1 VPGDVSPLPGSGLKA
16 PAVPQSADSTRAAA
30 RGSAPADP
38 SLAKVVG
45 TTLRLWLRRRVL
57 RVSDGASVGALRWAS
72 VSIVIL
78 LVAGG
83 GAALALGLS
92 GSHRASAGPH
102 SSPRP
107 AAAVRAAQAR
117 AMAAEHAA
125 ATWIAGQVAAGAGVG
140 CDPAM
145 CADLQSAGLPA
156 AQAVVIEAG
165 SGLPGIGGLLVV
177 TAAIRD
183 QDGPELAAQASR
195 VIASF
200 GTGAAL
206 VQVRSTTTGTAAAY
220 QAALR
225 QAIAASR
232 TAGRALAR
240 DGRLRLYG
248 VSRQQLLS
256 GLVDPRLLVVLRR
269 MLAAYP
275 VYVTGFG
282 DAGPG
287 AGWPAQLRSVHLDGL
302 VRGTGK
308 HRVSDLSGVLRL
320 LRGQRAPYRAI
331 LRAGQA
337 GGRVTLTVEFP
348 APSPA

>member
-16 PAVPQSADSTRAAA
+16 PAVSQSAESAGAAA

-57 RVSDGASVGALRWAS
+57 RVSDGASVGVLRWAG

-92 GSHRASAGPH
+92 GTHRAPARPQP
-102 SSPRP
+102 SPRP
-107 AAAVRAAQAR
+107 AAARATQAQV
-117 AMAAEHAA
+117 MAAEHAA
-125 ATWIAGQVAAGAGVG
+125 ATWIVGQVAAGTGVG

-156 AQAVVIEAG
+156 AQQVVIEP
-165 SGLPGIGGLLVV
+165 SSSLPGIGGLLVV
-177 TAAIRD
+177 TAAIRN

-200 GTGAAL
+200 GTGPAL
-206 VQVRSTTTGTAAAY
+206 VQVRNTTTGTAAAY

-240 DGRLRLYG
+240 NGRLRLYG
-248 VSRQQLLS
+248 ASRQQLLS
-256 GLVDPRLLVVLRR
+256 GLVDPRLLVVLKR

-320 LRGQRAPYRAI
+320 LRGERAPYRAI

-337 GGRVTLTVEFP
+337 GGRVTLTVEFR